1 MNANWN
7 TDPAYFRVVM
17 SLFGKFFISC
27 SLGLIYFYTAELFP
41 TSTRSAAVG
50 LCSTISKFGS
60 FAGPVLAEMV
70 SYNNFHQLKFD
81 NLSWQT

>member
-27 SLGLIYFYTAELFP
+27 SFGLVYFYTAELFP

-60 FAGPVLAEMV
+60 FAGPALAEMV
-70 SYNNFHQLKFD
+70 SYNRFHQLEFKR
-81 NLSWQT
+81 NSEI